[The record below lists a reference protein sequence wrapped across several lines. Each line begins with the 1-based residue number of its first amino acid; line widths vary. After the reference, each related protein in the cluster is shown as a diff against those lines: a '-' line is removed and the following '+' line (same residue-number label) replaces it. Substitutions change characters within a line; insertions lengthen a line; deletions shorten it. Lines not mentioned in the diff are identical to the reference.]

1 MSNKNFGFGT
11 QIRKSPYFDSTVKWG
26 ATGFSVYNHM
36 YIPRDFGSPEQNFWN
51 LIEKSILCD
60 VAVERQ
66 VEITGSD
73 AYKFIQLL
81 TPRDL
86 SKLSVGQCKYVLI
99 VNNDGGIL
107 NDPVL
112 LRLAENHFWLSLADS
127 DVLLWAQGV
136 AVNSGL
142 DVKISEPDVS
152 PLQLQGP
159 TSQEIMVKLFGEDI
173 RDLKYYWLREYQLDG
188 IPLIVSRTGW
198 SSELGYEIYLRDGS
212 KGNELYEKIMAAGK
226 EHGIQPGHTSSIRR
240 IEGGMLSYHAD
251 ADIHTNP
258 FELGLD
264 RLVNLD
270 SEINF
275 IGKKALKKI
284 KEKGISRKQV
294 GLVIDCAPLSG
305 PNTTFWPIKKD
316 RKQIG
321 KVTSAV
327 YSPRLKKN
335 IALAMVSVEQSEIDF
350 IGKEALKKIKQEGIK
365 RKQVGLIIDCDP
377 LSGPN
382 TTFWPIEKD
391 GKKIGK
397 VTSAVYSPRLKKN
410 IALAMIEINYS
421 ELGNRL
427 DVQIHEGKYSAT
439 IVEKPFYDPKKN
451 IVKS

>member
-1 MSNKNFGFGT
+1 MTNKNFGFGT

-66 VEITGSD
+66 VEITGPD
-73 AYKFIQLL
+73 AFKFTQLL

-86 SKLSVGQCKYVLI
+86 SKLAVGQCKYVLI
-99 VNNDGGIL
+99 TNNEGGIL

-112 LRLAENHFWLSLADS
+112 LRLSENHFWLSLADS

-142 DVKISEPDVS
+142 DVQIKEPDVS

-159 TSQEIMVKLFGEDI
+159 TSGEIMIKLFGEGI
-173 RDLKYYWLREYQLDG
+173 KDLKYYWLREYNLDG

-198 SSELGYEIYLRDGS
+198 SSELGYEIYLRDGT
-212 KGNELYEKIMAAGK
+212 KGNELYEKIMEAGK
-226 EHGIQPGHTSSIRR
+226 EYGLQPGHTSSIRR

-251 ADIHTNP
+251 ADINTNP
-258 FELGLD
+258 FELGFD

-270 SEINF
+270 SDINF
-275 IGKKALKKI
+275 IGKEALKKI
-284 KEKGISRKQV
+284 KHNGITRKQV
-294 GLVIDCAPLSG
+294 GIEIDCEPLSG
-305 PNTTFWPIKKD
+305 PNTTFWELKKD
-316 RKQIG
+316 NINIG

-335 IALAMVSVEQSEIDF
+335 IALAMVSVEQSEI
-350 IGKEALKKIKQEGIK
+350 GNELQVTTNEGLFNCI
-365 RKQVGLIIDCDP
+365 V
-377 LSGPN
+377 
-382 TTFWPIEKD
+382 
-391 GKKIGK
+391 
-397 VTSAVYSPRLKKN
+397 
-410 IALAMIEINYS
+410 
-421 ELGNRL
+421 
-427 DVQIHEGKYSAT
+427 
-439 IVEKPFYDPKKN
+439 VEKPFYDPKKK
-451 IVKS
+451 IASS

>member
-36 YIPRDFGSPEQNFWN
+36 YIPRDFGSPEKNFWN

-66 VEITGSD
+66 VEITGPD
-73 AYKFIQLL
+73 AYKFTQLL

-86 SKLSVGQCKYVLI
+86 SKLSIGQCKYVLI

-142 DVKISEPDVS
+142 NVKISEPDVS

-159 TSQEIMVKLFGEDI
+159 TSQEIMVKLFGDDI
-173 RDLKYYWLREYQLDG
+173 RDLKYYWLREYNLDG

-212 KGNELYEKIMAAGK
+212 KGNELYEKIMSAGK

-258 FELGLD
+258 YELGFD
-264 RLVNLD
+264 RLVNLETD
-270 SEINF
+270 
-275 IGKKALKKI
+275 
-284 KEKGISRKQV
+284 
-294 GLVIDCAPLSG
+294 
-305 PNTTFWPIKKD
+305 
-316 RKQIG
+316 
-321 KVTSAV
+321 
-327 YSPRLKKN
+327 
-335 IALAMVSVEQSEIDF
+335 IDF
-350 IGKEALKKIKQEGIK
+350 IGKEALKKIKQNGIK
-365 RKQVGLIIDCDP
+365 RKQVGLIIDCNP

-421 ELGNRL
+421 ELGNQL
-427 DVQIHEGKYSAT
+427 HVQTHEEKYSAT
-439 IVEKPFYDPKKN
+439 IVEKPFYDPKKK
-451 IVKS
+451 IASS

>member
-51 LIEKSILCD
+51 LIEKAILCD

-66 VEITGSD
+66 VEITGPD
-73 AYKFIQLL
+73 AYTFIQLL

-86 SKLSVGQCKYVLI
+86 SKLAIGQCKYVLI
-99 VNNDGGIL
+99 TNNEGGIL

-127 DVLLWAQGV
+127 DILLWAQGV

-142 DVKISEPDVS
+142 DVQIKEPDVS

-159 TSQEIMVKLFGEDI
+159 TSGEIMKKLFGDDI
-173 RDLKYYWLREYQLDG
+173 KDLKYYWLREYNLDG

-198 SSELGYEIYLRDGS
+198 SSELGYEIYLREGS
-212 KGNELYEKIMAAGK
+212 KGNELYEKIMLAGK
-226 EHGIQPGHTSSIRR
+226 DFGLQPGHTSSIRR

-251 ADIHTNP
+251 ADINTNP

-264 RLVNLD
+264 RLVSLD
-270 SEINF
+270 SDINF
-275 IGKKALKKI
+275 IGKEALKKI
-284 KEKGISRKQV
+284 RQEGIKRKQI
-294 GLVIDCAPLSG
+294 GIEINCEPLKG
-305 PNTTFWPIKKD
+305 PNTTFWSLKKD
-316 RKQIG
+316 SINIG

-335 IALAMVSVEQSEIDF
+335 IGLAMVSIEQ
-350 IGKEALKKIKQEGIK
+350 
-365 RKQVGLIIDCDP
+365 
-377 LSGPN
+377 
-382 TTFWPIEKD
+382 
-391 GKKIGK
+391 
-397 VTSAVYSPRLKKN
+397 
-410 IALAMIEINYS
+410 S
-421 ELGNRL
+421 ELGNKFL
-427 DVQIHEGKYSAT
+427 VNTNDGEFDCVV
-439 IVEKPFYDPKKN
+439 VEKPFYDPKKK
-451 IVKS
+451 IAST

>member
-1 MSNKNFGFGT
+1 MTNKNFGFGT

-36 YIPRDFGSPEQNFWN
+36 YIPRDFGDPEQNFWN

-66 VEITGSD
+66 VEITGPD
-73 AYKFIQLL
+73 AHKFTQLL

-86 SKLSVGQCKYVLI
+86 SNISIGQCKYVLI
-99 VNNDGGIL
+99 TNNEGGIL

-142 DVKISEPDVS
+142 NVNISEPDVS

-159 TSQEIMVKLFGEDI
+159 TSKDIMVKLFGESI
-173 RDLKYYWLREYQLDG
+173 KDLKYYWFKEFDLDG

-198 SSELGYEIYLRDGS
+198 SSEFGYELFLRDGS
-212 KGNELYEKIMAAGK
+212 KGNDLYEKIMNAGK
-226 EHGIQPGHTSSIRR
+226 EHGLQPGHTSSIRR

-258 FELGLD
+258 FELGFD
-264 RLVNLD
+264 RLVSLD
-270 SEINF
+270 NDIEF
-275 IGKKALKKI
+275 IGKAALKKI
-284 KEKGISRKQV
+284 KAEGIKRKQV
-294 GLVIDCAPLSG
+294 GLEINCEPLSG
-305 PNTTFWPIKKD
+305 PNTTFWPIKKNNNE
-316 RKQIG
+316 IG

-335 IALAMVSVEQSEIDF
+335 IALAMVNIKNSEIGTDLEVETNK
-350 IGKEALKKIKQEGIK
+350 GKFTAK
-365 RKQVGLIIDCDP
+365 
-377 LSGPN
+377 
-382 TTFWPIEKD
+382 
-391 GKKIGK
+391 
-397 VTSAVYSPRLKKN
+397 
-410 IALAMIEINYS
+410 
-421 ELGNRL
+421 
-427 DVQIHEGKYSAT
+427 
-439 IVEKPFYDPKKN
+439 IVEKPFYDPKKKIASN
-451 IVKS
+451 